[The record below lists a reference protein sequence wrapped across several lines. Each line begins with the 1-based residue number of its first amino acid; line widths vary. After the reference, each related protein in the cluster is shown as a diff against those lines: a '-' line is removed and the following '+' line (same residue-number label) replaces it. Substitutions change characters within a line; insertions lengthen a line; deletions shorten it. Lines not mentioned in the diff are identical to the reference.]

1 MLRTSSDILSE
12 ELGMQHDFKAAA
24 RTGMPGMLCT
34 VLLQALRRMPAGPT
48 RTRPTN
54 RSIWHVYYMYT
65 GNLRCPYGIGGAVI
79 CEIIIC
85 TRAQALLQIM
95 PAWPV
100 EAEVNV

>member
-1 MLRTSSDILSE
+1 
-12 ELGMQHDFKAAA
+12 MQHDFICKAVA

-34 VLLQALRRMPAGPT
+34 VLLQALRRMPAGST
-48 RTRPTN
+48 RTRLTN
-54 RSIWHVYYMYT
+54 RSLWYVYYMYT